1 MPKGGETMKKNDL
14 ISINPQVLT
23 GMGIEELEDRL
34 EMQTLGLPVQDALS
48 DSEAGIIII
57 IIIFVEAL

>member
-1 MPKGGETMKKNDL
+1 MKKNDL